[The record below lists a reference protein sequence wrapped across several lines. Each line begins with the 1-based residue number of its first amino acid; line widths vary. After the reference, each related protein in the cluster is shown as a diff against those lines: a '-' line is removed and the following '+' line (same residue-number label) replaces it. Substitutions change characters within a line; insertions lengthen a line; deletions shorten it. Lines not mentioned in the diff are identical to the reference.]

1 MRELIQVVGDA
12 FGPIGHPT
20 TTMCLHALDALPAA
34 AAVDAG
40 CGSGL
45 LAQAWAQRWAL
56 HVLAVDVDP
65 AAIAQTRAAAALAGC
80 EHHIESRRQPIEML
94 TGAEL
99 AGRVVFANIPISA
112 HAALINRFDA
122 PPAAIVLSG
131 LRPEQAK
138 PIVTVYRDMGLRHV
152 RAMRQRRFDCHVM
165 VGER

>member
-1 MRELIQVVGDA
+1 
-12 FGPIGHPT
+12 
-20 TTMCLHALDALPAA
+20 MCLHALDALPAVP
-34 AAVDAG
+34 AVDAG

-65 AAIAQTRAAAALAGC
+65 AAISQTRAASALAGC
-80 EHHIESRRQPIEML
+80 EDHVESRRQPIQML

-99 AGRVVFANIPISA
+99 AGRVVFANIPASA
-112 HAALINRFDA
+112 HAALINRFDE
-122 PPAAIVLSG
+122 PPAAIVLCG
-131 LRPEQAK
+131 LRAK
-138 PIVTVYRDMGLRHV
+138 DAGPIIAVYREMGLRHA